1 MPEET
6 RYQWKESSTGF
17 WHRSIDECEL
27 FYRLYTQ
34 PEHGCYPIT
43 ACASFQVKDGN
54 VNPDAN
60 VESAL
65 RNAWTFLRYRHP
77 TLGSSIEGS
86 DRPDV
91 WERVYRPFQT
101 GDDIESWLS
110 STFKIIVTDES
121 ALSWFNN
128 CAPSFHIPTVYVVQ
142 SGLEAQQTVFL
153 RCPHDITDGV
163 GILQLLDQLFVH
175 ATKFYGKAREFK
187 YPLPDTDLG
196 TRLSPSLRV
205 AASIPDLLSKAETKR
220 FQELQTTNG
229 NVCNHP
235 YLMGLPTSASHDS
248 APDMKRIAVSVSQ
261 EVSSQVL
268 VGCKNIAP
276 GVSLTHVFIAA
287 LTMALGD
294 LQPRQDKTYTARYID
309 RPMINIRPYCH
320 EPFNSPDHAAA
331 AYHAVSSQALGIDVK
346 VPGSADDDTEVD
358 ALSELAIKVRDLY
371 QQFKSDLSNDTHE
384 QALFAPQVFQTLSPP
399 PGVDP
404 WVVQKKPFCPVSLSS
419 IGNLTTIVG
428 GSDGVIELTKGWV
441 ASQPISAGVALFLA
455 SWDGQIELSSVFNTQ
470 YHDGGFVERFITNI
484 LTHVFIGFGIDGD
497 GRAIVSAK

>member
-1 MPEET
+1 MSEGT
-6 RYQWKESSTGF
+6 RYQWKESSTGL
-17 WHRSIDECEL
+17 WHRSIDECEQ
-27 FYRLYTQ
+27 FYRLYTK

-43 ACASFQVKDGN
+43 ACASFQGKDSN
-54 VNPDAN
+54 VNPGAN
-60 VESAL
+60 VECAL

-86 DRPDV
+86 DQADT

-101 GDDIESWLS
+101 GDDIESWLN
-110 STFKIIVTDES
+110 STFKIIETDES

-128 CAPSFHIPTVYVVQ
+128 YAPSFHMPMVYVVQ

-175 ATKFYGKAREFK
+175 AAKFYGKAREFK

-205 AASIPDLLSKAETKR
+205 AASIPDLLSEAQTKL

-229 NVCNHP
+229 NICNHP
-235 YLMGLPTSASHDS
+235 CLMGLPTSDYHDS
-248 APDMKRIAVSVSQ
+248 APDMKRIAVSVSR

-268 VGCKNIAP
+268 VG
-276 GVSLTHVFIAA
+276 
-287 LTMALGD
+287 
-294 LQPRQDKTYTARYID
+294 Y

-320 EPFNSPDHAAA
+320 KPFNSLNHAAA
-331 AYHAVSSQALGIDVK
+331 AYHAVSSQALGIDIR
-346 VPGSADDDTEVD
+346 VPGSADDDTKVD
-358 ALSELAIKVRDLY
+358 ALSELAIRVRDLY
-371 QQFKSDLSNDTHE
+371 QKLKPDLSNNTHE

-404 WVVQKKPFCPVSLSS
+404 WAVQKAPFCPVALSS

-428 GSDGVIELTKGWV
+428 GSDGVFELTKVWV
-441 ASQPISAGVALFLA
+441 ASQPTSAGVALFLA

-470 YHDGGFVERFITNI
+470 YHDGGFVERFITKI
-484 LTHVFIGFGIDGD
+484 LTHVSKGLGIDGD
-497 GRAIVSAK
+497 GRAIVSTK

>member
-1 MPEET
+1 MSEGT
-6 RYQWKESSTGF
+6 RYQWKESSTGL
-17 WHRSIDECEL
+17 WHRSIDECEQ
-27 FYRLYTQ
+27 FYRLYTK

-43 ACASFQVKDGN
+43 ACASFQGKDSN
-54 VNPDAN
+54 VNPGAN
-60 VESAL
+60 VECAL

-86 DRPDV
+86 DQADT

-101 GDDIESWLS
+101 GDDIESWLN
-110 STFKIIVTDES
+110 STFKIIETDES

-128 CAPSFHIPTVYVVQ
+128 YAPSFHMPMVYVVQ

-175 ATKFYGKAREFK
+175 AAKFYGKAREFK

-205 AASIPDLLSKAETKR
+205 AASIPDLLSEAQTKL

-229 NVCNHP
+229 NICNHP
-235 YLMGLPTSASHDS
+235 CLMGLPTSDYHDS
-248 APDMKRIAVSVSQ
+248 APDMKRIAVSVSR

-268 VGCKNIAP
+268 VGCKKIAP

-294 LQPRQDKTYTARYID
+294 LQPPQDKTYTAR
-309 RPMINIRPYCH
+309 PN
-320 EPFNSPDHAAA
+320 HAAA
-331 AYHAVSSQALGIDVK
+331 AYHAVSSQALGIDIR
-346 VPGSADDDTEVD
+346 VPGSADDDTKVD
-358 ALSELAIKVRDLY
+358 ALSELAVRVRDLY
-371 QQFKSDLSNDTHE
+371 QKLKPDLSNNTHE

-404 WVVQKKPFCPVSLSS
+404 WAVQKAPFCPVALSS

-428 GSDGVIELTKGWV
+428 GSDGVFELTKVWV

-455 SWDGQIELSSVFNTQ
+455 SWDGQIELSSVFNAQ
-470 YHDGGFVERFITNI
+470 YHDGGFVERFITKI
-484 LTHVFIGFGIDGD
+484 LTHVSKGLGIDGD
-497 GRAIVSAK
+497 GRAIVSTK